1 MTSGQCGAK
10 PGCSRREWLGPFF
23 LRSSASPSSSACQRR
38 AVAEQSIPAGSVNQ
52 NREPVVDGSKYD
64 QITSLLTS
72 LSPEN
77 AQQIAHQLAPLVYDD
92 LRELAQKY
100 FRNERADHTLQ
111 PTALVH
117 EVYLRLA
124 DQARVDFNGR
134 AHFMAV
140 CAKVM
145 RQILV
150 DYARGRGRQ
159 RRGGGKIAQALDS
172 DLLGAELHE
181 DDVLGLNESIEQLT
195 QLDPRQAKVVE
206 LRFFGG
212 LNMDEVAQA
221 MGVSKRTA
229 EAEWTHARAWLKAD
243 LEEHGAG

>member
-1 MTSGQCGAK
+1 M
-10 PGCSRREWLGPFF
+10 
-23 LRSSASPSSSACQRR
+23 
-38 AVAEQSIPAGSVNQ
+38 
-52 NREPVVDGSKYD
+52 DGSKYD